1 MDEFNNYKNH
11 KLLNYLYKFIDYLYR
26 YSCLQDSHI
35 YPPGY
40 LSIPSDIKDPLTYY
54 YAYNPG
60 YKRLENIIS
69 GKLPSA

>member
-1 MDEFNNYKNH
+1 MTIYKVN
-11 KLLNYLYKFIDYLYR
+11 
-26 YSCLQDSHI
+26 

-69 GKLPSA
+69 GKLPVLKSCRRKLLSKVKLMYDKHGSFRMTQK